1 MPSYPGSRCLSIVS
15 QALEISQ
22 GDILVARI
30 LVVDDDKAMRLLLCA
45 MLERRGHSVVEAENG
60 DEGLRYYWAAP
71 TDLVITDME
80 MPVKDGLQM
89 MKELRDACP
98 TARIIAISGDKGRL
112 AAAQTF
118 SQCTFEKPL
127 NMEEFLDAVQ
137 EFASAPGSSMYM
149 LQSRTLAAVSLQ
161 GDA

>member
-30 LVVDDDKAMRLLLCA
+30 LVVDDDKAMRLPLCA
-45 MLERRGHSVVEAENG
+45 MLERRGYSVVEAENG
-60 DEGLRYYWAAP
+60 DEGLGYYWAAP

-89 MKELRDACP
+89 MKEA
-98 TARIIAISGDKGRL
+98 
-112 AAAQTF
+112 
-118 SQCTFEKPL
+118 
-127 NMEEFLDAVQ
+127 
-137 EFASAPGSSMYM
+137 
-149 LQSRTLAAVSLQ
+149 
-161 GDA
+161 